1 MDYKDLVQRLNA
13 YSAEYQYHGGITAE
27 AADAIETLI
36 AERDA
41 AIDALNYGGCST
53 CKYQNLGY
61 DSKPCMFCYQSRG
74 TSGNWE
80 WKGPQEGGRIK

>member
-53 CKYQNLGY
+53 CKYQNLGEAKR
-61 DSKPCMFCYQSRG
+61 DNLEHNTILKAL
-74 TSGNWE
+74 
-80 WKGPQEGGRIK
+80 K